1 MSAYLGPIR
10 TAAILFPILAALAV
24 LPYAIQQY
32 RKYGSISKLKLALI
46 FSFCF
51 YLLCA
56 YFLVILPLPD
66 RSYVATLTTPRYN
79 LIPLTA
85 VRYFFKT
92 TVLQLTQPSTY
103 LVAMRQSAFLQPFF
117 NLMLTVPFGLFL
129 RYIWGVSFKK
139 AVLASF
145 CLSLF
150 FELTQLSG
158 LYFIYPRSYR
168 LFDVDDLILNTSGG
182 ALGYL
187 IEPLFVKIF
196 PTIEQLNQDA
206 ASTRT
211 AANFWRRTL
220 AFLIDMMIVNL
231 GLSLITSLLPK
242 LAAHNLLVNLVGSLG
257 YFILLP
263 YLNHGATLGKKLV
276 KIRIVSLNE
285 QRVGFG
291 ALFLR
296 QVSLFAVML
305 GNLNYLIPEI
315 LKQLAVSEGHQLAFY
330 FTGLALAGAFLLLSL
345 LNVLVLLLKKNSRMF
360 YERLTRTK
368 EIGY

>member
-1 MSAYLGPIR
+1 MSTYLVPIK
-10 TAAILFPILAALAV
+10 TAAILFPILATLAV
-24 LPYAIQQY
+24 LPYALQQY
-32 RKYGSISKLKLALI
+32 RKYGSISKLKLVII

-56 YFLVILPLPD
+56 YFLVILPLPG

-79 LIPLTA
+79 LVPLTA
-85 VRYFFKT
+85 ARYFFKT
-92 TVLQLTQPSTY
+92 TALQLTQPSTY
-103 LVAMRQSAFLQPFF
+103 LVAVRQSAFLQPFF

-129 RYIWGVSFKK
+129 RYIWGISFKK

-187 IEPLFVKIF
+187 IEPLFVKVF

-206 ASTRT
+206 TSTRT
-211 AANFWRRTL
+211 VASFWRRAL
-220 AFLIDMMIVNL
+220 AFLLDMIIVNL
-231 GLSLITSLLPK
+231 GLSLITSFIPK
-242 LAAHNLLVNLVGSLG
+242 LAAHGLLVNLVGGLS

-263 YLNHGATLGKKLV
+263 YFNNGATLGKKLV
-276 KIRIVSLNE
+276 KIKIVGLDE
-285 QRVGFG
+285 QRAGFG
-291 ALFLR
+291 ALFFR
-296 QVSLFAVML
+296 QVLLFGVML

-315 LKQLAVSEGHQLAFY
+315 LKQLAASEGQHFAFY
-330 FTGLALAGAFLLLSL
+330 FTGLALAGVFLLLCL
-345 LNVLVLLLKKNSRMF
+345 LNALVLLLKKNSRMF
-360 YERLTRTK
+360 YERLTKTK